1 MSGILILGAGN
12 TLAGDDGVGVEV
24 ARVLVGDPRL
34 PPGTDVVP
42 VGGDLLRAADLMR
55 ERRVVVV
62 IDAIMGDAPP
72 GTVELFERDLRVL
85 EERQG
90 HAHHLS
96 VPQALELLRT
106 VSGVLEGTEVI
117 VVGVV
122 VGEVHHGPQLTEEL
136 AAHVPAIADEVVAL
150 VHKRHERGGTSF
162 D

>member
-24 ARVLVGDPRL
+24 ARALIGDPRL
-34 PPGTDVVP
+34 PEGTDVIP
-42 VGGDLLRAADLMR
+42 AGSDLLRAADLMR
-55 ERRVVVV
+55 ERRLVVV

-72 GTVELFERDLRVL
+72 GTIELFERDLRVL

-96 VPQALELLRT
+96 VPQALELLRAVT
-106 VSGVLEGTEVI
+106 GVLEGAEVV

-122 VGEVHHGPQLTEEL
+122 VSEVHHGPHLTEEL
-136 AAHVPAIADEVVAL
+136 GAKVPEIADEVVAL
-150 VHKRHERGGTSF
+150 VHKRHERGGASF

>member
-1 MSGILILGAGN
+1 VSGILILGAGN
-12 TLAGDDGVGVEV
+12 PLAGDDGVGLEV
-24 ARVLVGDPRL
+24 ARRLIGDPRL

-42 VGGDLLRAADLMR
+42 VGSDLLRAADLMR
-55 ERRVVVV
+55 ERRLVVV
-62 IDAIMGDAPP
+62 IDAIMGDTPP
-72 GTVELFERDLRVL
+72 GTVEVFERDLRVL
-85 EERQG
+85 DERQG

-96 VPQALELLRT
+96 VPQALELLRA

-122 VGEVHHGPQLTEEL
+122 VGDVHEGPHLTDGL
-136 AAHVPAIADEVVAL
+136 AAQVPAIADEVAAL